1 MNIEER
7 NERGGAFGSFRAAL
21 HLGMG
26 AVYLVIGFLVI
37 YIKYF
42 GTMELPTGMAY
53 TLGSLMLLYG
63 VFRIWRGIVAVK
75 ENRMRK

>member
-7 NERGGAFGSFRAAL
+7 NERGGALGSFRAAL

-26 AVYLVIGFLVI
+26 AIYLVAGFLVI

-42 GTMELPTGMAY
+42 GSMELPTGMAY
-53 TLGSLMLLYG
+53 TLGSLMMLYG
-63 VFRIWRGIVAVK
+63 VFRIWRGIVAIK
-75 ENRMRK
+75 ENRK